1 MDIFERIQQNEGG
14 PLGQYRKRAKG
25 YFMFPK
31 LEGEIQPYMTFQGK
45 KMLAW
50 TFNNYLGL
58 ANDPEVRKV
67 DADLEKKVI
76 TITYDAQKISPE
88 KMILSLNATK
98 RYIPTTYSVSDVIT
112 RTVSYRSDDMKCANC
127 AKKVE
132 KAIQTYAGVDS
143 VGVDLDK
150 KVVTVKYDANKVSKS
165 TFEQTFDKLGYLTT
179 TFYPNE
185 IVGYARYTVKAGK
198 LDEESKQ
205 QLIDNVEGLVELSS
219 IPTSNVIAV
228 AYDKRTLKD
237 ADAVKTALEGKGYS
251 LDIQ

>member
-1 MDIFERIQQNEGG
+1 MKKMILCAMFLAGTCNLSLLNAQEMSKA
-14 PLGQYRKRAKG
+14 QYRV
-25 YFMFPK
+25 
-31 LEGEIQPYMTFQGK
+31 EGMNCEHCVSNVKQTLRKQSG
-45 KMLAW
+45 
-50 TFNNYLGL
+50 
-58 ANDPEVRKV
+58 VRKV

-112 RTVSYRSDDMKCANC
+112 RVVSYRSDDMKCANC

-237 ADAVKTALEGKGYS
+237 ADAVKAALEGKGYS